1 MGINP
6 IFIDNIREKLNP
18 LNVYCRM
25 RDCYIPKDYAIMMSR
40 KYEIYIHESLDKYL
54 KRFSG
59 KEE

>member
-25 RDCYIPKDYAIMMSR
+25 RDCYIPKDYAIM
-40 KYEIYIHESLDKYL
+40 I
-54 KRFSG
+54 
-59 KEE
+59 